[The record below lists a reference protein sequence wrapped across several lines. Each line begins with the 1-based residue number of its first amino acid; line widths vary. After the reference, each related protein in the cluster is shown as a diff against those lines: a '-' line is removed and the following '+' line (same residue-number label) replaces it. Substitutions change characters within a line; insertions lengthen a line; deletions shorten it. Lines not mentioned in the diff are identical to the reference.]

1 MLRYAVKFG
10 VVGGI
15 GFVIDV
21 GLFNLL
27 RTGAFGSDHFFQG
40 AIGAKIVSTSVAIV
54 VNWVGNRYW
63 TFREH
68 RRHDVVRE
76 FSEYVV
82 VAVGGLLIG
91 LLCLWVSHHLLG
103 YTSLLADN
111 ISANVIGLALGTAF
125 RFLLYRFWVWGHHR
139 SGARRLPEHVIEE
152 RVVAAALASAP
163 LEDVAIEMDRDDDA
177 AHDARRRDG
186 RTHDVPG
193 PGASRAEQVDR

>member
-1 MLRYAVKFG
+1 MKFG
-10 VVGGI
+10 VVGGL

-27 RTGAFGSDHFFQG
+27 RTGAFGHDHFFQG
-40 AIGAKIVSTSVAIV
+40 AIGAKIVSTSVAILF
-54 VNWVGNRYW
+54 NWVGNRYW

-76 FSEYVV
+76 FVEYVV

-103 YTSLLADN
+103 FTSLLADN

-139 SGARRLPEHVIEE
+139 TGIRSRTERDIEE
-152 RVVAAALASAP
+152 RVVAATLASAP
-163 LEDVAIEMDRDDDA
+163 LEDVTIEIDRDT
-177 AHDARRRDG
+177 
-186 RTHDVPG
+186 RTEK
-193 PGASRAEQVDR
+193 AER